1 MKMRLFALAV
11 LASAAL
17 VVGGCAST
25 QKTDG
30 EGATVTDG
38 SGTAGARSGKWSSGS
53 LDDPSS
59 PLSQRV
65 LYFEFDSSELR
76 SDSVG
81 ILRAHGEYLAA
92 NRNTT
97 ITVEGHCDE
106 RGSREYN
113 LALGERRANSVK
125 RFLEAQGVSG
135 RQVSIISY
143 GEERPAARGND
154 EQAWAENR
162 RAVLVY

>member
-1 MKMRLFALAV
+1 MNMRLFALAV
-11 LASAAL
+11 VASAAL

-38 SGTAGARSGKWSSGS
+38 SGTAGARSGKWSGGS

-65 LYFEFDSSELR
+65 LYFEYDSSELR

-81 ILRAHGEYLAA
+81 IVRAHGEYLAG
-92 NRNTT
+92 NRNTS

-113 LALGERRANSVK
+113 MALGERRANTVK

-143 GEERPAARGND
+143 GEERPAATGHD

>member
-1 MKMRLFALAV
+1 MIDVTLGAVCKQSYHLATVIIYYVFVEVIHKVSGNKPFIANKDRRVESEIDKQPGNAAGSDAKDRVRRLE
-11 LASAAL
+11 AAL
-17 VVGGCAST
+17 VACAA
-25 QKTDG
+25 
-30 EGATVTDG
+30 E
-38 SGTAGARSGKWSSGS
+38 
-53 LDDPSS
+53 S
-59 PLSQRV
+59 P
-65 LYFEFDSSELR
+65 
-76 SDSVG
+76 
-81 ILRAHGEYLAA
+81 HGEYLAA

-113 LALGERRANSVK
+113 MALGERRANTVK

-135 RQVSIISY
+135 RQASIISY
-143 GEERPAARGND
+143 GEERPATTGHD